1 MLRLERGG
9 FLPLEATII
18 EFGFGVTNEVIA
30 IEERET
36 CFRNL
41 IMSNRGKE
49 ERGDMCAQLQDM
61 FRSVIHH
68 TLHAPTRTTLSVRWV
83 VVTKSTVSITNT
95 CYGSNL
101 QNKNSA
107 VCS

>member
-9 FLPLEATII
+9 FLPLEAEAEIR
-18 EFGFGVTNEVIA
+18 ELAFGVTNEVIA
-30 IEERET
+30 LEERET

-68 TLHAPTRTTLSVRWV
+68 TSHAPTRTTLSVRWV
-83 VVTKSTVSITNT
+83 VVTKSTVRFPHGALKIRRF
-95 CYGSNL
+95 
-101 QNKNSA
+101 
-107 VCS
+107 